1 MSEPVLPS
9 PRLPKEQLLTLFRE
23 IAGVQVVWNTGRRG
37 LLGNRPGDERAWILI
52 GLMAWREIGTD
63 ELRYSWNEATGQNDE
78 LLVGQRSFTVPVQAF
93 SIDPTLEAFDLCE
106 RIRFHMRT
114 ETARKLMVP
123 TLALRDFQN
132 IVQPPPEQLT
142 VNGIGHIVL
151 RATLD
156 VRMLAVIGAALN
168 DPGGTNVIESA
179 PVPPG
184 VIGENLIP

>member
-1 MSEPVLPS
+1 V
-9 PRLPKEQLLTLFRE
+9 
-23 IAGVQVVWNTGRRG
+23 A
-37 LLGNRPGDERAWILI
+37 I
-52 GLMAWREIGTD
+52 GLQAWREFGTD

-78 LLVGQRSFTVPVQAF
+78 ILVGQRSFTVPVQAF

-106 RIRFHMRT
+106 RIRFRMRT

-132 IVQPPPEQLT
+132 IVQLPPDQLT

-156 VRMLAVIGAALN
+156 VRMLCVVGAELN
-168 DPGGTNVIESA
+168 DPGGTNIIETTEVPP
-179 PVPPG
+179 PVPG
-184 VIGENLIP
+184 GNLIP